1 MQEKINQNLDEVK
14 VRLLQFAENQ
24 RIPKYDFYKKI
35 SVAQSNFGGSGM
47 MSSLSSSKI
56 IDILTIYPELN
67 SDWLLLG
74 KGEMLRQNTPVAA
87 AESPSVVAY
96 LEKNITDLRNE
107 LAQAYQTIGQLQQ
120 QLADH
125 KEKAASQSATTIEA
139 TI

>member
-1 MQEKINQNLDEVK
+1 MDTIKE
-14 VRLLQFAENQ
+14 RLVEYL
-24 RIPKYDFYKKI
+24 KI
-35 SVAQSNFGGSGM
+35 SGISKKDFSEKTGISLWNLTGKSMQSEIGGSQI
-47 MSSLSSSKI
+47 SRSLVF
-56 IDILTIYPELN
+56 LPNLN
-67 SDWLLLG
+67 PDWLLLG

-96 LEKNITDLRNE
+96 LEKNIADLRNE

>member
-1 MQEKINQNLDEVK
+1 MEKFNSAKERFVYFLENHGSNRNKFYVQSGVSNGALD
-14 VRLLQFAENQ
+14 
-24 RIPKYDFYKKI
+24 KKTGLTETTI
-35 SVAQSNFGGSGM
+35 
-47 MSSLSSSKI
+47 LKI
-56 IDILTIYPELN
+56 IEIYPEISL
-67 SDWLLLG
+67 DWLLLG

-96 LEKNITDLRNE
+96 LEKNIADLRNE

-139 TI
+139 AI